1 MSSADGHVGA
11 GKGDSTERGLG
22 PYLALWAGLTFGCK
36 GGIVGV

>member
-22 PYLALWAGLTFGCK
+22 PYLALWADSPLGAREAL
-36 GGIVGV
+36 